1 MGYRV
6 GVDIGGTFTDF
17 CVFDED
23 SYALRTL
30 KVLSRPDAPGAE
42 VLQGLD
48 EIERRF
54 AISPGA
60 ISYFTHGS
68 TVGVNSIIQGTGAR
82 LCLFVTEG
90 FRDVLELARLKIP
103 DPYDLFSRRP
113 PPLVPRDRVIELGER
128 MNAAGQAER
137 VPSDAAI
144 TDALRQAEK
153 AGAEGIVLA
162 FLHSYTNPAHERLV
176 KARIAELNPSLPVF
190 CSADVWPIVREYERT
205 ITACIHGSV
214 QPRVSHYIGRLEA
227 ALAERG
233 VAPAPMITKSN
244 GGVMTAA
251 AGKDRSIEMLL
262 SGTAA
267 GVNGAGFVA
276 QRSGFSRVMSLDI
289 GGTSADVALLR
300 DGMPDFRSGELVGR
314 YPIYLP
320 TVSVSSIGAGGGSVA
335 SVDTL
340 GVLRV
345 GPESAGST
353 PGPACYGR
361 GGERATITD
370 AFAAMGVLGTGGL
383 GYGAVNVDRERALA
397 VLTPLA
403 AGLSRDVAATAEAI
417 VDLAVANM
425 YREISRLFS
434 QVGEEPSG
442 YALLAFGGAGPMLGC
457 LVAEAIGMEAVIIP
471 ETPGVLAALGGLLAD
486 LRSDFVRVVFLDMTA
501 EAMGTLARAFE
512 GLTAEARDWLH
523 GNQGHSGEAALTIS
537 GDMRYRGQSYEIETP
552 LEAAWITAGDQAA
565 ITAAFH
571 AKHAEIYGHADDKA
585 AVQIVALRVVI
596 AGRTP
601 KPALPAREMTKSH
614 VVASRTLMVTH
625 RGADIVAGLFER
637 RELPPGSRFDG
648 PAVVIQDDTTTW
660 APPGFTGEV
669 DAYAN
674 LILRRSGTGRSSMT

>member
-23 SYALRTL
+23 SSALRTL

-54 AISPGA
+54 AIPPGA

-68 TVGVNSIIQGTGAR
+68 TVGVNSIIQGTGAK

-144 TDALRQAEK
+144 TNALRQAEK
-153 AGAEGIVLA
+153 TGAEGIVLA

-227 ALAERG
+227 ALTERG

-267 GVNGAGFVA
+267 GVIGAGFVA

-370 AFAAMGVLGTGGL
+370 AFAALGVLGTGGL

-397 VLTPLA
+397 VLAPLA
-403 AGLSRDVAATAEAI
+403 VGLSRDVAATAEAI

-501 EAMGTLARAFE
+501 EAMGTLANAFE

-523 GNQGHSGEAALTIS
+523 GSQGHSGEAALSIS
-537 GDMRYRGQSYEIETP
+537 GDMRYRGQSYEIETQ
-552 LEAAWITAGDQAA
+552 LEAAWIAAGDQAA

-601 KPALPAREMTKSH
+601 KPALPAREMTTSH
-614 VVASRTLMVTH
+614 VVASRTLTVTH
-625 RGADIVAGLFER
+625 RGADIAAGLFER

-674 LILRRSGTGRSSMT
+674 LILRRSGMERSRMT

>member
-17 CVFDED
+17 CLFDE
-23 SYALRTL
+23 SSRALHTL

-42 VLQGLD
+42 VLLGLD

-54 AISPGA
+54 KIAPA
-60 ISYFTHGS
+60 DVSYFTHGS
-68 TVGVNSIIQGTGAR
+68 TVGVNSVIQGTGAR
-82 LCLFVTEG
+82 LCLFVTDG

-113 PPLVPRDRVIELGER
+113 PPLVPRDRVISLGER
-128 MNAAGQAER
+128 MNADGRAEI
-137 VPSDAAI
+137 VPQEAAI
-144 TDALRQAEK
+144 AAALARAEA
-153 AGAEGIVLA
+153 AGAEGIVVA

-176 KARIAELNPSLPVF
+176 KEHLTRLRPGLPVF

-227 ALAERG
+227 ALHARG
-233 VAPAPMITKSN
+233 VVPAPMITKSN

-251 AGKDRSIEMLL
+251 AGKERSIEMLL

-267 GVNGAGFVA
+267 GVIGAGFVA
-276 QRSGFSRVMSLDI
+276 QRSGFDRVMSLDV

-397 VLTPLA
+397 VLAPLA

-417 VDLAVANM
+417 IDLTVANM

-457 LVAEAIGMEAVIIP
+457 LVAEAIGMGAVIIP

-486 LRSDFVRVVFLDMTA
+486 LRSDFVRVVFLDMTT

-523 GNQGHSGEAALTIS
+523 GSQGHSGEAALTIS

-552 LEAAWITAGDQAA
+552 LEAAWIIAGDQAA

-601 KPALPAREMTKSH
+601 KPAFPQLEVKPIEARPG
-614 VVASRTLMVTH
+614 RTVRVTH
-625 RGADIVAGLFER
+625 RGAAVDAGLFER
-637 RELPPGSRFDG
+637 RDLKPGSRFAG
-648 PAVVIQDDTTTW
+648 PAVVIQDDATTW
-660 APPGFTGEV
+660 VTPGFRGEV
-669 DAYAN
+669 DAYGN
-674 LILRRSGTGRSSMT
+674 LILRRNGTP